1 VKRNVIF
8 GLSVAS
14 LVTFAGCYTTE
25 MLTAE
30 GLKAKAE
37 PVDITVFMKDSYEYR
52 FAKEN
57 YRIAGDT
64 LSGYGIRKRN
74 LSTDVVLHASCALAE
89 CDSIEGREFDLAR
102 TVSLCA
108 GAGAVAFL
116 LVHILWTSHSQN
128 AAAVGIGYSA
138 P

>member
-25 MLTAE
+25 MMTAE
-30 GLKAKAE
+30 GLKARTE
-37 PVDITVFMKDSYEYR
+37 PVDITVFMKDSCEYR

-89 CDSIEGREFDLAR
+89 CDSIEGREFNLTR
-102 TVSLCA
+102 TVTLCA
-108 GAGAVAFL
+108 SAGVAAFL
-116 LVHILWTSHSQN
+116 LVQLLWHSHSQN
-128 AAAVGIGYSA
+128 AAVIGTYSA